1 MRPQSV
7 IISVINNKGGV
18 GKTTTTC
25 NLADALARKGKSVL
39 VVDMDSQCNAT
50 SMLLGGE
57 NPNRDTLYE
66 LLDPKN
72 TETSVQQCI
81 YPTAHENLQIIPNIN
96 VSATLEPSLIDIR
109 PKCYYILR
117 DHLRDFALEKYD
129 ITIIDNPPNMG
140 TFVICSLY
148 ASDFVIVPNDS
159 GSKYSIEG
167 LIRAV
172 EFIKG
177 ISNKANPDLKF
188 LRLLITHLDKRTSI
202 SRAIIHQ
209 VHQIFHSDEVFET
222 TIPVN
227 TAFQQA
233 ELQDQTI
240 FKYAPKA
247 SGASAYRNLAVE
259 VISILGNN
267 SMK

>member
-57 NPNRDTLYE
+57 TPNTDTLFE
-66 LLDPKN
+66 LLDPEN
-72 TETSVQQCI
+72 TDISVQQCI
-81 YPTAHENLQIIPNIN
+81 HPTTHENLQVIPNVY
-96 VSATLEPSLIDIR
+96 VSAALEPKLIQNSPGCFSSLRNHI
-109 PKCYYILR
+109 
-117 DHLRDFALEKYD
+117 RDFALEKYD

-148 ASDFVIVPNDS
+148 TSDFVIVPNDS

-167 LIRAV
+167 LVRAV
-172 EFIKG
+172 EFIKD
-177 ISNKANPDLKF
+177 ISNNTNPDLKF

-209 VHQIFHSDEVFET
+209 VRQIFRTDEVFNT

-233 ELQDQTI
+233 ELHGQTI

-247 SGASAYRNLAVE
+247 SGATAYRNLAVE
-259 VISILGNN
+259 LISILDA
-267 SMK
+267 